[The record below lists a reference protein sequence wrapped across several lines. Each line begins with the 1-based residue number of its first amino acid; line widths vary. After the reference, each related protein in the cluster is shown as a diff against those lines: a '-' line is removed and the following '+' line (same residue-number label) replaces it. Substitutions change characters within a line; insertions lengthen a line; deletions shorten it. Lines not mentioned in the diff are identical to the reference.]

1 MAKQGNRDVIFPGPW
16 SDSKSSKFVA
26 VNDINWRLIVDFY
39 NHLPCL
45 LEPSSREALGLRGMD
60 EVDNVSCTFQFLLTI
75 GVCSGQDRNFVP
87 HLDEALAEVSALPLK
102 ASESVMKGRPCQ
114 H

>member
-1 MAKQGNRDVIFPGPW
+1 MAKQGNRDVVLPGPW

-26 VNDINWRLIVDFY
+26 MNDINWRLTVDVY

-60 EVDNVSCTFQFLLTI
+60 EVDNVSCTFQFLLAI
-75 GVCSGQDRNFVP
+75 GVCSSQYRDFVP
-87 HLDEALAEVSALPLK
+87 HLDEALTEVSALPLK
-102 ASESVMKGRPCQ
+102 ASESVVKGRPCQ